1 MIRPLELFIGLRY
14 TRARRRNQFISF
26 ISLMATV
33 GIVLGVMALITV
45 LSVMNGFGNDLRN
58 RILGAVSHVSISA
71 SQGPLRDWKNVI
83 EQTKNLN
90 SVEGVAPYVEGQ
102 GMLVSELASRGAIV
116 RGIDPV
122 AETRVAEFHNKM
134 SSGVLANLK
143 PGEYGII
150 VGSEIAWRLGLE
162 PGNYVSVLSSRT
174 QITPAG
180 ILPRYKRF
188 KVVGVFEMGIS
199 DYDGSLALI
208 HINDAQR
215 LYQTGNGVSGVRL
228 RLDDLF
234 NAPALAADLQSRFGD
249 RYSVSDWTR
258 ENASFFRAL
267 RIEKTAMFIIMM
279 LVVAVAAFNIVS
291 MLVMLVT
298 DKEGDIAIL
307 RTLGM
312 SPGSVMGVFVV
323 HGAILGVLGTVVGA
337 STGVL
342 LTLNINGVVHFFEA
356 LLGARLFTA
365 DIYYNTGLNPDLRW
379 FDVAVITVASLL
391 LTVGATFY
399 PARRAAGVNPAQ
411 ALHYE

>member
-1 MIRPLELFIGLRY
+1 MIKPLELYIGLRY

-26 ISLMATV
+26 ISLIATV

-45 LSVMNGFGNDLRN
+45 LSVMNGFGNDLRS
-58 RILGAVSHVSISA
+58 RILGAVSHVSVA
-71 SQGPLRDWKNVI
+71 ADRGPLRDW
-83 EQTKNLN
+83 QTVAARTETLKG
-90 SVEGVAPYVEGQ
+90 VAGVAPYVEGQ
-102 GMLVSELASRGAIV
+102 GMLVSEMSSRGAMV
-116 RGIDPV
+116 RGIDPA
-122 AETRVAEFHNKM
+122 AEPRVAEFHNKM
-134 SSGVLANLK
+134 TTGTLANLK
-143 PGEYGII
+143 PGEYSII
-150 VGSEIAWRLGLE
+150 VGSEIAWRLGIE
-162 PGNYVSVLSSRT
+162 PGSYVSVLSSRT

-188 KVVGVFEMGIS
+188 KVVGIFEMGVS

-208 HINDAQR
+208 HLDDARR
-215 LYQTGNGVSGVRL
+215 LYQTGTGISGVRL
-228 RLDDLF
+228 RLHDLF
-234 NAPALAADLQSRFGD
+234 DAPALAAGLQTQLGD
-249 RYSVSDWTR
+249 RYQVSDWTK

-291 MLVMLVT
+291 MLIMLVT

-323 HGAILGVLGTVVGA
+323 HGAILGVLGTLVGA
-337 STGVL
+337 TAGVL
-342 LTLNINGVVHFFEA
+342 LTLNIDNVVRFFEMV
-356 LLGARLFTA
+356 LGAQLFTA
-365 DIYYNTGLNPDLRW
+365 EIYYQTGLNPDLRW
-379 FDVAVITVASLL
+379 IDVIVITVASLA

-399 PARRAAGVNPAQ
+399 PARRAASVNPAQ